1 MYTETKAW
9 SQNIHNLHSHVLLR
23 ISGNHKFFPAKD
35 NYLFQLDN
43 LKEFALSILYIPDRD
58 YQINNQ
64 DPLTY
69 LKSIPDPFI
78 IEKQLVDL
86 TLDSL
91 IQELTP
97 EIAESSIQE
106 SQSEHKKS
114 KLRSQNSSFLD
125 GVCGQSCVLA

>member
-1 MYTETKAW
+1 M
-9 SQNIHNLHSHVLLR
+9 HSHVLVR
-23 ISGNHKFFPAKD
+23 TSGNQKFLPAKD

-64 DPLTY
+64 DPLQY
-69 LKSIPDPFI
+69 LRSIPDPFV
-78 IEKQLVDL
+78 IEKQTVDSVIESFIL
-86 TLDSL
+86 
-91 IQELTP
+91 ELAP
-97 EIAESSIQE
+97 EIVQSSIE
-106 SQSEHKKS
+106 EAQSEHKRN